1 MDIKDF
7 SDWEEYSGNAD
18 GSGRSEKIWLT
29 YGDKIGLFKFPKQ
42 AKDGSITY
50 EHISERLAYDI
61 ASVLNVPC
69 AKIDIGTY
77 NGRYGSM
84 SYRINKDNEVL
95 MEGIAFISQMY
106 PEYDIDKL
114 YDAKNKIYYSF
125 KM

>member
-1 MDIKDF
+1 M
-7 SDWEEYSGNAD
+7 
-18 GSGRSEKIWLT
+18 
-29 YGDKIGLFKFPKQ
+29 
-42 AKDGSITY
+42 
-50 EHISERLAYDI
+50 AYDI

-114 YDAKNKIYYSF
+114 YDAKNKYIILL
-125 KM
+125 K